1 MATVTTWTGVSVAI
15 QSALATAV
23 TISGITKADPGVVTH
38 ASGAQTDGAFIVLD
52 VEGMTQLDGRVF
64 RVNGPT
70 STTLELEDENTTT
83 YSTFSSGS
91 FQAITFGTSLTTAT
105 GLTASGGEPNF
116 IDVTTIHDTISK
128 QVPGNT
134 SAATY
139 SFESIWDVS
148 DAGLL
153 ALQAA
158 SNAQS
163 PRAVKFTFRNGQI
176 MVFNGYV
183 SATLLPTGNAGDK
196 VTTSVTITM
205 FGLPTVYA
213 S

>member
-1 MATVTTWTGVSVAI
+1 M
-15 QSALATAV
+15 
-23 TISGITKADPGVVTH
+23 
-38 ASGAQTDGAFIVLD
+38 
-52 VEGMTQLDGRVF
+52 
-64 RVNGPT
+64 
-70 STTLELEDENTTT
+70 
-83 YSTFSSGS
+83 
-91 FQAITFGTSLTTAT
+91 
-105 GLTASGGEPNF
+105 
-116 IDVTTIHDTISK
+116 TTIHDTISK

-183 SATLLPTGNAGDK
+183 SATLLPIGNAGDK

>member
-1 MATVTTWTGVSVAI
+1 MATVTTWTGVTVSI

-23 TISGITKADPGVVTH
+23 AISGISKADPGVVTH
-38 ASGAQTDGAFIVLD
+38 ASGAQSDGAFIVLD

-64 RVNGPT
+64 RVDNPT
-70 STTLELEDENTTT
+70 STTLELEDENTTS

-183 SATLLPTGNAGDK
+183 SATLLPIGNAGDK